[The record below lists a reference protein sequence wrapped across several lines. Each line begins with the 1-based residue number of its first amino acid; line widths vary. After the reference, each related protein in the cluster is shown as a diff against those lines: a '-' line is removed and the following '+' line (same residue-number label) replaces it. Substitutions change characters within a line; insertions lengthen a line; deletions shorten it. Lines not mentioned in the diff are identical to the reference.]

1 MAMDYKTPNVYVEE
15 VSTLP
20 PSVAG
25 VATAI
30 PAFIGYTEKA
40 GRDGE
45 NLTNRPTRTRSLKEF
60 EDLFGM
66 APATDF
72 KVDVVKEKDKE
83 GNVTYVINNI
93 TTPEIPFLM
102 HYSLRMFF
110 NNGGESCYI
119 VSVGNFSGGK
129 PAKGKLND
137 GLGTLEKEDEPTLIV
152 FPDGH
157 ALGKDYYG
165 LCKNAL
171 MQCKKLKD
179 RFAIIDVLDTNDG
192 IDAQNFRNS
201 IGMEALKYGAAYCPY
216 LQTSLNY
223 NYTDDSI
230 VINVTEQASKDS
242 GGKGGKGDK
251 GSAKLEMKEIR
262 DENTELY
269 NKIKA
274 ELNKKRVTLPPSPA
288 VAGVYASVDRD
299 RGVWKAPANVSLS
312 TVMGPTVKITNDDQE
327 DLNVDPTGGKSINAI
342 RSFTGKG
349 SLIWGARTLA
359 GNDNEWRYIPVRRL
373 FNYIEESIRK
383 ASSFVVFEPNT
394 AMTWLKVRTMI
405 ESFLDNLWRQ
415 GALAGA
421 TPEQAF
427 FVHVGLGT
435 TMTEQDILEGR
446 IVIEIG
452 VAAVRPA
459 EFIILRF
466 THKLQES

>member
-45 NLTNRPTRTRSLKEF
+45 NLTNRPTRIRSLKEF

-66 APATDF
+66 APATEF
-72 KVDVVKEKDKE
+72 KVNVVKEKDKE
-83 GNVTYVINNI
+83 GSVTYVINNI
-93 TTPEIPFLM
+93 TIPEIPFLM

-192 IDAQNFRNS
+192 IDAQSFRNS

-242 GGKGGKGDK
+242 SGKRGKGDK
-251 GSAKLEMKEIR
+251 GSAELEMKEIR

-373 FNYIEESIRK
+373 FNYIEESIQK